1 VIFVLGGPGCGKGT
15 VCEFMVSKYG
25 MVHLSAGDLL
35 REEVMNMIIMVMNEW
50 DCIYIL
56 DE

>member
-1 VIFVLGGPGCGKGT
+1 MIFVLGGPGCGKGT